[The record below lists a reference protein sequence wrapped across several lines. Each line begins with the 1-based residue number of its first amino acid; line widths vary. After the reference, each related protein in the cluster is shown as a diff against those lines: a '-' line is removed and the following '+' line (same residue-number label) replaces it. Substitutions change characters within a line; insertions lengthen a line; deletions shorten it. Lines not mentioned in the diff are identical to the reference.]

1 MTDDDYNILVREI
14 NKTLKNS
21 GWTPTF
27 YVWAQLG
34 IAISK
39 RQEARDQPVWGIRE
53 GYMQPRPQG
62 SPLRDMMVAKQA
74 VTLVANAWAFHPLA
88 TPIRDVTYDEAIAL
102 HKLKN

>member
-39 RQEARDQPVWGIRE
+39 RQAARDQPIWGIRE
-53 GYMQPRPQG
+53 GN
-62 SPLRDMMVAKQA
+62 A
-74 VTLVANAWAFHPLA
+74 VTNVRGKEILGSKPVALVANAWAFHPLA

>member
-1 MTDDDYNILVREI
+1 MTDEDYNIFVREI

-34 IAISK
+34 IAICR
-39 RQEARDQPVWGIRE
+39 RQSARDQPIWGIRE
-53 GYMQPRPQG
+53 GYESITGKEVPIQSR
-62 SPLRDMMVAKQA
+62 VAM
-74 VTLVANAWAFHPLA
+74 VANAWAFHPKA